1 MVGDEWV
8 NYQREAYKYKNGD
21 YPSDM
26 SALFGNQDYT
36 DAYNAGK
43 WIDWIDEAS
52 GNTATTQKYSL
63 SVSGGSEK
71 TKIFAS
77 TSYNREEGLLSNDNL
92 NKYSL
97 RLNIDQEIFSWA
109 KMGFTSNLT
118 YQDRNQGVKKYL
130 YKRSFIISFGRC
142 L

>member
-63 SVSGGSEK
+63 SVSGVVRRLRYLLQLLIIEK
-71 TKIFAS
+71 RV
-77 TSYNREEGLLSNDNL
+77 Y
-92 NKYSL
+92 
-97 RLNIDQEIFSWA
+97 
-109 KMGFTSNLT
+109 
-118 YQDRNQGVKKYL
+118 
-130 YKRSFIISFGRC
+130 
-142 L
+142 

>member
-1 MVGDEWV
+1 MHKVKDVYKRQNYKHGMVGDAWV

-77 TSYNREEGLLSNDNL
+77 TSYNREMCIRDRQGIDPAKKVDWTDIKNNHDTLA
-92 NKYSL
+92 KRKSL
-97 RLNIDQEIFSWA
+97 
-109 KMGFTSNLT
+109 M
-118 YQDRNQGVKKYL
+118 
-130 YKRSFIISFGRC
+130 
-142 L
+142 

>member
-1 MVGDEWV
+1 
-8 NYQREAYKYKNGD
+8 
-21 YPSDM
+21 M

-77 TSYNREEGLLSNDNL
+77 TSYNREEGLLRMTIL
-92 NKYSL
+92 I
-97 RLNIDQEIFSWA
+97 NIHCD
-109 KMGFTSNLT
+109 
-118 YQDRNQGVKKYL
+118 
-130 YKRSFIISFGRC
+130 
-142 L
+142 